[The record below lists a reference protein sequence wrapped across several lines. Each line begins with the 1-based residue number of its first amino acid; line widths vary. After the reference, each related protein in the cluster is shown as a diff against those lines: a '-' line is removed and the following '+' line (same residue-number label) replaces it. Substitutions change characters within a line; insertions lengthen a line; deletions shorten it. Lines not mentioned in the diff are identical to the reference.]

1 MTLRDL
7 ITLEKTLKN
16 KINLGLDIGS
26 SNILTEF
33 SHEIKSGNFVFS
45 LGVDFIK
52 KFFSLKEEP
61 FKIFRNTVITKL
73 NKNRFAKNIFF
84 DLANKG
90 FKF

>member
-1 MTLRDL
+1 MSSASISTVYIRLSPS
-7 ITLEKTLKN
+7 TSY
-16 KINLGLDIGS
+16 IGS

-33 SHEIKSGNFVFS
+33 SHEIKSRNFVFS
-45 LGVDFIK
+45 LGVDFMK
-52 KFFSLKEEP
+52 KFFSLKEKT